1 MNQHIYRHKRA
12 SVIESIQGYRARIYR
27 KVLSC
32 LFLITTAPFAV
43 GQAAF
48 VFPSPV
54 TVGTTTSPQ
63 TVQVKIQTT
72 GTGIVGTIEVRT
84 QGALNQDFTTS
95 TSATTCPTV
104 VGQYCNVAVS
114 FSPKYPGV
122 RFGAVVILDT
132 NRAIMGSQKISGIGQ
147 GPLSVMAPGQITTLA
162 GSGHLTDGAC
172 PTAAAGI
179 LATQTAINLPF
190 GAATDATGNLYISN
204 TENNCIE
211 KVDSATGKIS
221 TIAGQS
227 QIPGFAGDGGPALS
241 AQINWPTTI
250 AVDGAGNIF
259 FADTHNHAIREI
271 DTTGTIST
279 IAGTLGTSGST
290 GNSLSSPQG
299 FVFDENGNLYIAD
312 TGNNRIRK
320 IDTLGNITTV
330 PGTIP
335 YNQPWSVAVSSKD
348 GSLYIADF
356 GSNRILKVDNSGT
369 STIIANITGG
379 AGYGGDGSAATAATL
394 NGPSSVAIDPADN
407 LYIADSE
414 NNVIRKVN
422 RATGKISTLAGNGTA
437 VFKATDDG
445 FNANLASLQKP
456 YSVYLDS
463 AGNLFIADRLNLRIR
478 EVSATVAGIQYPR
491 MKEGKISAPIAQ
503 TVENDGNALLNLSNL
518 MASQTRNAAL
528 DTVPTD
534 PITTT
539 CSISSALAVGADCIL
554 AVEFT
559 PATAANPQ
567 TGVLTVTS
575 DSTNNPIQVDLSGE
589 VLTVDPTSTTITSS
603 SNPAAVNQAVTFT
616 AKILGPNQV
625 TGLVQFY
632 DGSTLLGSPQPV
644 VSTSNTATLTTSF
657 TTLGTHI
664 ITAIYGGDDLNAAST
679 PNTPLNQVILQA
691 TSLNVVPNANPA
703 IQFSSIV
710 FTATVTAGTI
720 PPTGSI
726 SFTDGTTAL
735 GTAVLNGNGVAS
747 FPVPP
752 LAVGNHNITAVYPG
766 DTTYYRSQYSFTQI
780 VNLAPS
786 TTNLNT
792 SAAVVQFSTPITF
805 TATVTGVPASTPTGN
820 VVFKDGAVVLSTV
833 PLNSSGIATYVNTTL
848 TAGTHNIAAVY
859 QGDSN
864 YASSTSIQIITETI
878 QQSPTHT
885 ALTASTTNSIASR
898 PITLTATVTALGAI
912 PTGTVSFMNGNVLIG
927 TATLNQGVASVVT
940 SSLPVGTN
948 NVIAIYNGDSN
959 NTGSTSP
966 AVAITIVKA
975 PTTTVVSSSQTPLP
989 TLTPVVISATVSN
1002 GGTRNPTGLVT
1013 FIEDSNP
1020 IGVGQ
1025 LDANGVAT
1033 ISIPSLPAG
1042 SHIFLATYAGD
1053 GLDLESSSLP
1063 FTEVVQLRPTTDV
1076 FTQSATSLTGG
1087 QQLTLI
1093 SVIRTVD
1100 PVGSVAPTGTVTFS
1114 SATGVLAT
1122 VPIDATGVATVTV
1135 LLPGTSANLSSAY
1148 SGDAN
1153 YAPSSSSPATVPI
1166 GPAPDFTLQATPIT
1180 WQMQS
1185 KQHLDIQVSL
1195 ASVRGFTDSFSF
1207 GCLGLPKNATCT
1219 FSEDKANLP
1228 AGGTQSVT
1236 LTVDTGLPLL
1246 SGTQASNQNHSNSK
1260 IVFACLFPGSLALG
1274 LMAFRLRRIQGI
1286 RAIGCLLLAFSL
1298 FAMSV
1303 GLSGCGSIENS
1314 GTPPGTYNFL
1324 VSATGRTGVSQY
1336 VEMTMTITK

>member
-12 SVIESIQGYRARIYR
+12 SIVEPTQDHRTRIYR
-27 KVLSC
+27 RILSC
-32 LFLITTAPFAV
+32 LFLIAAAPFAV

-54 TVGTTTSPQ
+54 TVGSTTSPQ
-63 TVQVKIQTT
+63 TVPVTIQRT
-72 GTGIVGTIEVRT
+72 GTGTVGAIKVLT
-84 QGALNQDFTTS
+84 QGSTGLDFAYSS
-95 TSATTCPTV
+95 TGTCPIV
-104 VGQYCNVAVS
+104 VGQICNINVT
-114 FSPKYPGV
+114 FSPKYPGT
-122 RFGAVVILDT
+122 RFGAIVILDSGGT
-132 NRAIMGSQKISGIGQ
+132 VMGSQKISGVGQ
-147 GPLSVMAPGQITTLA
+147 GPLSVMVPGQITTLA
-162 GSGHLTDGAC
+162 GDGCLNDPC
-172 PTAAAGI
+172 PTGGSTQ
-179 LATQTAINLPF
+179 ATQTAIKLPL
-190 GAATDATGNLYISN
+190 GAATDAVGNLYISD
-204 TENNCIE
+204 TGNNRIE
-211 KVDSATGKIS
+211 KVDPTGNIT

-241 AQINWPTTI
+241 AQINAPGTI
-250 AVDGAGNIF
+250 AVDGAGNII
-259 FADTHNHAIREI
+259 FADTGNHAIREI
-271 DTTGTIST
+271 DAITQNIST

-290 GNSLSSPQG
+290 GNSLSAPQG

-320 IDTLGNITTV
+320 IDTSGTVTTV
-330 PGTIP
+330 AGTLP
-335 YNQPWSVAVSSKD
+335 YNQPWGVAVSSKD
-348 GSLYIADF
+348 DSLYVADF
-356 GSNRILKVDNSGT
+356 GSNRILKVDTSGT
-369 STIIANITGG
+369 STVVAGTGA
-379 AGYGGDGSAATAATL
+379 AGYGGDGGAATTATL
-394 NGPSSVAIDPADN
+394 SKPSGVVIDPADN
-407 LYIADSE
+407 VYIADSE
-414 NNVIRKVN
+414 NNAVRKVN
-422 RATGKISTLAGNGTA
+422 RASGKISTLAGNGTA
-437 VFKATDDG
+437 VFGGDG
-445 FNANLASLQKP
+445 FNANLAGLYKP

-463 AGNLFIADRLNLRIR
+463 IGNLFISDRLDLRIR
-478 EVSATVAGIQYPR
+478 EVSATVAGIQYPT
-491 MKEGKISAPIAQ
+491 MKEGKTSAPIAQ
-503 TVENDGNALLNLSNL
+503 TVENDGNAPLNLSNL
-518 MASQTRNAAL
+518 AASPATTNAAL

-539 CSISSALAVGADCIL
+539 CSISQPLAVGVNCIL

-559 PATAANPQ
+559 PATTGNPQ
-567 TGVLTVTS
+567 TGVLAVTS
-575 DSTNNPIQVDLSGE
+575 DSSNSPIQVHLSGI
-589 VLTVDPTSTTITSS
+589 VLSVDPTSTTVISS
-603 SNPAAVNQAVTFT
+603 SNPAAVNQAITFT
-616 AKILGPNQV
+616 AKISSPNQV
-625 TGLVQFY
+625 TGTVQFY
-632 DGSTLLGSPQPV
+632 DGSTPLGPV
-644 VSTSNTATLTTSF
+644 QNVISGTNTAILTASF
-657 TTLGTHI
+657 TTIGTHI
-664 ITAIYGGDDLNAAST
+664 ITAAYSGDNLDAASN
-679 PNTPLNQVILQA
+679 PNNPLSQLIQQA
-691 TSLNVVPNANPA
+691 TTLNVVPNANPA

-710 FTATVTAGTI
+710 FTATLTGWTT

-726 SFTDGTTAL
+726 SFTDGTTPL
-735 GTAVLNGNGVAS
+735 GTAVLNGSGVAS

-766 DTTYYRSQYSFTQI
+766 DSTDYGSQYSFTQT

-792 SAAVVQFSTPITF
+792 SAAIVQFSTPITF

-820 VVFKDGAVVLSTV
+820 VVFKDGATILSTV

-859 QGDSN
+859 EGDSN

-878 QQSPTHT
+878 QQSATHT

-927 TATLNQGVASVVT
+927 TANLNQGVASVVT

-948 NVIAIYNGDSN
+948 SVIAIYNGDSN
-959 NTGSTSP
+959 DTGSTSP

-975 PTTTVVSSSQTPLP
+975 PTTTVVSSSQSPLP

-1185 KQHLDIQVSL
+1185 KQHLDIKVSL
-1195 ASVRGFTDSFSF
+1195 TSVRDFTDSFSL

-1219 FSEDKANLP
+1219 FSQDKTNLP
-1228 AGGTQSVT
+1228 AGGVQSVT

-1246 SGTQASNQNHSNSK
+1246 SGAQASNQNHSNSK
-1260 IVFACLFPGSLALG
+1260 IVFACLFPGSLAFG
-1274 LMAFRLRRIQGI
+1274 LMAFRLRRGQVI
-1286 RAIGCLLLAFSL
+1286 RVIGCLLLSFSL
-1298 FAMSV
+1298 FAISV
-1303 GLSGCGSIENS
+1303 GLSGCGTIENS